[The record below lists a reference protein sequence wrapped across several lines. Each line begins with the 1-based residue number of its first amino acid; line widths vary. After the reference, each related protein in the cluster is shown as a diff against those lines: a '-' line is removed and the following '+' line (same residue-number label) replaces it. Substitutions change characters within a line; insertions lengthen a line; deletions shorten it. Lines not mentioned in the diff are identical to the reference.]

1 MRARRLGD
9 GPIIRPEMDARMGAN
24 INGPSLIRA
33 PDWLADAPGRYLLY
47 FADHHGRYIRLAYA
61 DALRGPWAM
70 YEPGALRLEQTA
82 FPHTAAEFDA
92 ADPRVAAGIERGWVY
107 PHIASPDVHVDEG
120 RREIR
125 MYFHGALAD
134 GRQRTRAAVSRD
146 GLHFESAESGEE
158 VLANSY
164 LRMLRRGEG
173 WIGMAMPGI
182 PCRSTDGLSDFEH
195 GPQLFSDEMRHCAL
209 LADDAGGRL
218 WVFWTLV
225 GEAPERILVSPI
237 EIGGDWGDWSRWRV
251 GEATEL
257 LRPEFEWE
265 GASLPLAPSVR
276 GWAPKPV
283 NELRDPAI
291 FVEDGRVYLLYAVQ
305 GERGIALA
313 ELEVA

>member
-33 PDWLADAPGRYLLY
+33 PDWLTDAPGRYLLY

-61 DALRGPWAM
+61 DALAGPWAM

-107 PHIASPDVHVDEG
+107 PHIASPDVHVDEE

-146 GLHFESAESGEE
+146 GLHFEPGESGEE

-164 LRMLRRGEG
+164 LRMLRRGAG

-182 PCRSTDGLSDFEH
+182 PCRSADGLRDFEH

-237 EIGGDWGDWSRWRV
+237 EIGGDWEDWSRWRV
-251 GEATEL
+251 GEAAEL

-276 GWAPKPV
+276 GWAPEPV

-291 FVEDGRVYLLYAVQ
+291 FVEDERVYLLYAVQ